1 MQIRV
6 GIILVTYNRLSDL
19 KNTLLLYGNQTKKP
33 EVLLVVDNNST
44 DGTQE
49 YLCEWEKAND
59 SFLKQVLY
67 LPRNV
72 GGSGGFA
79 AGMKK
84 MLEMDVDWIF
94 VADDDAIPHRDM
106 LERLLEFVQEYPRE
120 IDKCSAICTAVNNN
134 GSFIGIHRCRIK
146 KGFLGYVESYVP
158 ENEYNKPYFYIDIYS
173 FVGTMIKKKCLQIA
187 GVARDDF
194 FIYNDDYEHAVR
206 VGKEGTLICVPAAV
220 MDHVD
225 NLTYTR
231 EATWR
236 DYYSTRNAIIM
247 HLEHFG
253 KWAGAMRAF
262 RRILVALASL
272 NPKKMKVISRAII
285 DAYLGRTGIHP
296 IYKPGWSD
304 TRK

>member
-1 MQIRV
+1 RRYHVDMQIRV

-72 GGSGGFA
+72 GGSDGFA

-120 IDKCSAICTAVNNN
+120 IEKCSAICTA
-134 GSFIGIHRCRIK
+134 
-146 KGFLGYVESYVP
+146 
-158 ENEYNKPYFYIDIYS
+158 
-173 FVGTMIKKKCLQIA
+173 
-187 GVARDDF
+187 
-194 FIYNDDYEHAVR
+194 
-206 VGKEGTLICVPAAV
+206 
-220 MDHVD
+220 
-225 NLTYTR
+225 
-231 EATWR
+231 
-236 DYYSTRNAIIM
+236 
-247 HLEHFG
+247 
-253 KWAGAMRAF
+253 
-262 RRILVALASL
+262 
-272 NPKKMKVISRAII
+272 
-285 DAYLGRTGIHP
+285 
-296 IYKPGWSD
+296 
-304 TRK
+304 